1 MEWTGQFN
9 RQRQQHPADQG
20 GNGQV
25 QQTGKTVVQG
35 KNGQVQQTVTTAFY
49 RSRREWTGQFNR
61 QWQQHPTDQGE
72 NGQVSSTDSNN
83 SILRSRKRMNR
94 FNRQWQQLQSN
105 PADQIRP
112 GRWGGFQPVHTKA
125 DPQTPTVQ
133 RRKNSNEDGCRRWV
147 YGGWCGCQGIGWE

>member
-1 MEWTGQFN
+1 MKLNVEICRLGYTRAHGIHGQDQQAVTIAFCSQRREWASSTDGNNDILQSQETMDKSN
-9 RQRQQHPADQG
+9 RQRQQHHADQG

-94 FNRQWQQLQSN
+94 FNRQ
-105 PADQIRP
+105 
-112 GRWGGFQPVHTKA
+112 
-125 DPQTPTVQ
+125 
-133 RRKNSNEDGCRRWV
+133 
-147 YGGWCGCQGIGWE
+147 

>member
-1 MEWTGQFN
+1 MKLNVEICRLGYTRAHGIHGQDQQAVTIAFCSQRREWASSTDGNNDILQSQETMDKSN
-9 RQRQQHPADQG
+9 RQRQQHHADQG

-35 KNGQVQQTVTTAFY
+35 KNGHVQQTVTTAFY

-94 FNRQWQQLQSN
+94 FNRQ
-105 PADQIRP
+105 
-112 GRWGGFQPVHTKA
+112 
-125 DPQTPTVQ
+125 
-133 RRKNSNEDGCRRWV
+133 
-147 YGGWCGCQGIGWE
+147 